1 MYKQVL
7 AGKLIWSISFI
18 ILANFGVHLMLLEL
32 ILEIRIN
39 LIFCFFCFFCFLFFF
54 ILYYG
59 KIYSGK

>member
-32 ILEIRIN
+32 TVEIRIN
-39 LIFCFFCFFCFLFFF
+39 FILFF
-54 ILYYG
+54 LYYG